1 MRTGHGKTAYIR
13 HTVIAL
19 RTQQLLHTD
28 NVSAQQEAFV
38 VWSLLAFH
46 MFQARSGG

>member
-1 MRTGHGKTAYIR
+1 MRTGHGKTVYIR

-28 NVSAQQEAFV
+28 NISAQQGTFV
-38 VWSLLAFH
+38 VWNLLAFH

>member
-1 MRTGHGKTAYIR
+1 MRTGHGKTVYIR

-28 NVSAQQEAFV
+28 NISAQQGTFV
-38 VWSLLAFH
+38 VWNLLAFH
-46 MFQARSGG
+46 MFHNYE